1 LENDQPDEKENCM
14 KCLSLVC
21 VCLTL
26 LALGGRTL
34 AQPAANSTPA
44 AKAPEAQ
51 TIALEFDRIEIQRV
65 AESLSERTHKSVL
78 LDSTVKSTL
87 PVTLASSAKTI
98 EEALDRLT
106 LPLGLTWKKI
116 YVMKSAA
123 PANGEQIAH
132 LVEAVKEVSTPG
144 LVVEDPAA
152 HRVTLYLRDLP
163 AAPDLEAQIHAA
175 WPFLRPVYLLS
186 NPKAAVQ
193 KPEKQ
198 APSQPTTPEQF
209 AAMERQ
215 RMDMFMKLSPDE
227 RAKAIQQSMG
237 MVLQTDPAAMQ
248 EMMRTGMQAWMQ
260 TMQQMTPEQRQ
271 QMLSMSMQMMQSIPP
286 ETWQNLF
293 QMFRPAPG
301 R

>member
-1 LENDQPDEKENCM
+1 M
-14 KCLSLVC
+14 KRLNRFC
-21 VCLTL
+21 VCLAL
-26 LALGGRTL
+26 LALGGRAP
-34 AQPAANSTPA
+34 AQPAAHSTPA
-44 AKAPEAQ
+44 AKATEAQ

-65 AESLSERTHKSVL
+65 AETLSERTHKSVL

-87 PVTLASSAKTI
+87 PVTLTGSAKTI
-98 EEALDRLT
+98 EEALDQLSR
-106 LPLGLTWKKI
+106 PLGLIWKKI

-123 PANGEQIAH
+123 PANGEQIAR
-132 LVEAVKEVSTPG
+132 LVEAVKAVSTPG
-144 LVVEDPAA
+144 LVVEDPAS
-152 HRVTLYLRDLP
+152 HQVTLYLRDLP

-175 WPFLRPVYLLS
+175 WPFLQPVYLLS

-198 APSQPTTPEQF
+198 APAQPATPEQF
-209 AAMERQ
+209 AAIERQ

-227 RAKAIQQSMG
+227 RAKAMQQSMG

-271 QMLSMSMQMMQSIPP
+271 QMISMSMQMMQSIPP

-301 R
+301 AVPGR